1 MVLTNKKGEIMPVLS
16 LFYGIIIR
24 MYSEPNIKHNIPHI
38 HAEYQGKEAVFDL
51 EGNLLEGEIPNKQK
65 KYVVAWI
72 DIHEEDL
79 KANWKLLQEGQGYFK
94 IQPLQ

>member
-1 MVLTNKKGEIMPVLS
+1 MRTVAYKLAEGYEKILDMEDDGNVIL
-16 LFYGIIIR
+16 
-24 MYSEPNIKHNIPHI
+24 I
-38 HAEYQGKEAVFDL
+38 HAEYQGTEAVFDL
-51 EGNLLEGEIPNKQK
+51 EGNLLEGEIPNKQR

>member
-1 MVLTNKKGEIMPVLS
+1 
-16 LFYGIIIR
+16 
-24 MYSEPNIKHNIPHI
+24 MYSETNVKHNMPHI

-51 EGNLLEGEIPNKQK
+51 EGNLLEGEIPNKQR

-79 KANWKLLQEGQGYFK
+79 LANWKLLQEGQGYFK